1 LAGDFYERMENTTR
15 ALDSFI
21 KGKAFRR
28 AVELSRRAFPDK
40 VVWLEEQW
48 GDYLVDMKQRDAA
61 INHYIEAGANC
72 YSKAIEAALD
82 ARMWQKAV
90 QLVDDTVVDP
100 NVAKPYYLR
109 VARHYQQARQL
120 EEAERFFVKA
130 GSAQDAVDMYTRVN
144 KWERAHKIATRFM
157 TEAEVGLLY
166 VNQAVDLER
175 NGKLKEAE
183 RLYLTVNEADLAIN
197 MYKKCRKYDH
207 MIRLVTT
214 YVSLPCYFSHG
225 LLYLCTQSIPP
236 RHSVSAHSQHWHTRQ
251 MLCVSPLDGKPIS
264 DISPLY

>member
-1 LAGDFYERMENTTR
+1 M
-15 ALDSFI
+15 
-21 KGKAFRR
+21 
-28 AVELSRRAFPDK
+28 ELSRRAFPDK

-197 MYKKCRKYDH
+197 MYKKCRKYDQ

-214 YVSLPCYFSHG
+214 YVSIP
-225 LLYLCTQSIPP
+225 YLVVTRFNRTVVQCTYAYNPTSPVTPSQ
-236 RHSVSAHSQHWHTRQ
+236 HTQHWHTRQ
-251 MLCVSPLDGKPIS
+251 MLYLPVDGKPIPS
-264 DISPLY
+264 YLKSEIGNLEI